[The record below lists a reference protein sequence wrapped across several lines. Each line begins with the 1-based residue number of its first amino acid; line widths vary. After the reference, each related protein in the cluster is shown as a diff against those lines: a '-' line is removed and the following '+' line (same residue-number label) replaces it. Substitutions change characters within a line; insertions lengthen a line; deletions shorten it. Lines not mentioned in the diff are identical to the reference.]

1 MILLVEDNL
10 LNQRIVTFSLKKF
23 NHEVV
28 IANNG
33 VEAIEHFSERKFD
46 VILMDI
52 MMPVMDG
59 LEATTKIREFEVKN
73 SIEKRTPIIALTANT
88 MDNDREGSGDSNDK
102 QRYQVID
109 LEQMKLKFG
118 LRLLLRRY
126 GRVARGNPH
135 CFRRITWHHAE
146 RDGNLA
152 APGLPQPVEEV
163 GDGRGKN
170 KEEYGERPGE
180 EPAEPVD

>member
-1 MILLVEDNL
+1 MGESLMILLVEDNL

-33 VEAIEHFSERKFD
+33 VEAIEHFTVRKFD

-59 LEATTKIREFEVKN
+59 LEATVKIREFEVKN

-88 MDNDREGSGDSNDK
+88 MDNDRDK
-102 QRYQVID
+102 CISYGMDEFMAKPFDI
-109 LEQMKLKFG
+109 EKLNSIFSELKI
-118 LRLLLRRY
+118 
-126 GRVARGNPH
+126 PS
-135 CFRRITWHHAE
+135 
-146 RDGNLA
+146 
-152 APGLPQPVEEV
+152 
-163 GDGRGKN
+163 
-170 KEEYGERPGE
+170 
-180 EPAEPVD
+180 